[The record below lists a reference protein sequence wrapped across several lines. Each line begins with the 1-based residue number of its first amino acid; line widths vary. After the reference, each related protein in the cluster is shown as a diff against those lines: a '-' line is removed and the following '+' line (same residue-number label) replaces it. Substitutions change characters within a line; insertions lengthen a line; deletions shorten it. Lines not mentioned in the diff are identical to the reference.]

1 MEQHEINV
9 EKSPA
14 NFPDSYVSYDLFMN
28 IAVSILLTCVFY
40 ALFDQILNYQIQFI
54 IFIYFIISFFILI
67 CLGNIFNKADES
79 GWKVFIPVYNIIVL
93 LKIIGKPSW
102 WAILLVIP
110 VINIIISIWVTN
122 LISVKFGKNKGFTF
136 GLIILPII
144 FYPILAYG
152 DSQYV
157 NS

>member
-14 NFPDSYVSYDLFMN
+14 NFPDSSVSYDLFMN
-28 IAVSILLTCVFY
+28 IAVSILLTCGFY

-54 IFIYFIISFFILI
+54 IFIYFIISFFILF